1 MAKHVLRFGILCLLL
16 VLPLAARA
24 CPPPPPGAVNP
35 TVRMEVVEP
44 RLIYRHDLDLLGLAK
59 ITDTFETAAKG
70 WVLLGLTRRND
81 IFLLEAK
88 VLAQGGCLWVEEVT
102 ARLGGEETDVYIAA
116 NYEVGTCEYNAVRDH
131 ENGHVAINSYVLKT
145 YAPRIGAGLRQ
156 AVHTMFPLA
165 AGGADG
171 GKAVPAMLS
180 ASVNGIY
187 QEMISE
193 LRRRNQALDAPE
205 NYRRTQQLCHNWF
218 PPGTPLPKAR

>member
-1 MAKHVLRFGILCLLL
+1 MLA
-16 VLPLAARA
+16 LPLAAQA
-24 CPPPPPGAVNP
+24 AGCPPPPPGAVNP

-59 ITDTFETAAKG
+59 ITDTFETAGQG

-81 IFLLEAK
+81 IFSLEAK
-88 VLAQGGCLWVEEVT
+88 VLSQGGCLWVEEVT
-102 ARLGGEETDVYIAA
+102 ARLGGDETDVYIAA
-116 NYEVGTCEYNAVRDH
+116 NYEVGSCEFNAVRDH

-156 AVHTMFPLA
+156 AVRAMFPM
-165 AGGADG
+165 AGGDG
-171 GKAVPAMLS
+171 GKTVPARLT
-180 ASVNGIY
+180 ASINGIY

-218 PPGTPLPKAR
+218 PPGTRLPR